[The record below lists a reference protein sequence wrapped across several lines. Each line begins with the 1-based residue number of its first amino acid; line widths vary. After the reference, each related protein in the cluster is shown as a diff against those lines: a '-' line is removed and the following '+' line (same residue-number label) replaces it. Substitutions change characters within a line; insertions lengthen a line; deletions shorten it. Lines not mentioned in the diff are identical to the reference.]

1 MAKALVMGIEQ
12 AYIENGI
19 PKLQVGLIYSG
30 VDVPGSL
37 QRKSIIVDASTV
49 VNVADLGVLI
59 AAAARS
65 TATAS
70 GYTVAA
76 SNVFLPSYVGA

>member
-1 MAKALVMGIEQ
+1 MAKAIVLGIEQ
-12 AYIENGI
+12 AYVESGV
-19 PKLQVGLIYSG
+19 PKLQVGIIYAG
-30 VDVPGSL
+30 ADVPGSF

-49 VNVADLGVLI
+49 VNLADLGVLI
-59 AAAARS
+59 AAMARS

-76 SNVFLPSYVGA
+76 SNVFLPGYAAA